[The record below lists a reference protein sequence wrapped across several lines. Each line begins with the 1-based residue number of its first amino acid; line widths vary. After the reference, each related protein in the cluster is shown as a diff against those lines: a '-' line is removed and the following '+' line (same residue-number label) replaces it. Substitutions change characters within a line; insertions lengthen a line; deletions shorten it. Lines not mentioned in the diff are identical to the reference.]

1 MADFQWNC
9 VSSCTWSGLVNNF
22 VSLPG
27 NAQLEVYYYYYY
39 YLLRSLSSSSCV
51 CLNSFELIEHLE
63 SHAKGVV
70 VVASGEDSRAS
81 IAIIIIII
89 MAGVHVGLQMGKQNT
104 LGGLGRTV

>member
-9 VSSCTWSGLVNNF
+9 VSWCTWPGLVNNF

-27 NAQLEVYYYYYY
+27 NAQLEVYYYYYC
-39 YLLRSLSSSSCV
+39 LLWSLSSSSCV

-81 IAIIIIII
+81 IAIIII